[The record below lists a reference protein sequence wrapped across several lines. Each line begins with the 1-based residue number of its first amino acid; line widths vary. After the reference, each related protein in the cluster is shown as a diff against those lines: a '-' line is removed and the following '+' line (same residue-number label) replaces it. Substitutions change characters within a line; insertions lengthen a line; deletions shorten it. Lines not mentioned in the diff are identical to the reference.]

1 MNSIKLKNRILD
13 WIIEQNMR
21 LRKGTFY
28 ITDKEYYN
36 NSAGGF
42 PLLS

>member
-13 WIIEQNMR
+13 WKTKQTMR

-28 ITDKEYYN
+28 ITDTEYYN

-42 PLLS
+42 PLLN

>member
-13 WIIEQNMR
+13 WKIKQNIR
-21 LRKGTFY
+21 LKKGTFH